1 MFSMC
6 TRIHAMIWSKNE
18 VYDLPYT
25 QNLLEKQ
32 AIWREQQQSLYL
44 YTSFSGAMLTE
55 VVFA

>member
-1 MFSMC
+1 MY
-6 TRIHAMIWSKNE
+6 TRIHAMIWSKKE
-18 VYDLPYT
+18 VNDLPYT

>member
-1 MFSMC
+1 MFSMY
-6 TRIHAMIWSKNE
+6 TRIHAMIWSKKE
-18 VYDLPYT
+18 VNDLPYT